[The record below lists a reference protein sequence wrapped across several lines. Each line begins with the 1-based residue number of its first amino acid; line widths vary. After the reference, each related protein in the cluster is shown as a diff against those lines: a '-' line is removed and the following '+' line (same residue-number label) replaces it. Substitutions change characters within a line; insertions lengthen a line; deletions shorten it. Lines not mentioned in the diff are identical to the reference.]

1 MVYVT
6 PSDLGWRPYFYSWIE
21 SYLSK
26 YLMGDK
32 IKFMINLFELYVEIA
47 FEKMQKLRDEEAMP
61 TSEIQ
66 NVVCLCN
73 FVENFIKD

>member
-1 MVYVT
+1 
-6 PSDLGWRPYFYSWIE
+6 
-21 SYLSK
+21 
-26 YLMGDK
+26 MGDK